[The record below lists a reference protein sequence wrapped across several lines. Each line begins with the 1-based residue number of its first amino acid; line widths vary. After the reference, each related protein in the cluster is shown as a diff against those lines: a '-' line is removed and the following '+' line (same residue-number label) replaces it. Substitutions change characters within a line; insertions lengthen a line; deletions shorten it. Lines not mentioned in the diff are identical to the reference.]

1 MVRLPNLFKSI
12 IPKTFFYTGLSVM
25 IPFLFTE
32 NTAIRLVFTAI
43 IILMNLFSGRNF
55 RLLPNIILTAGVLL
69 ANIYPFGG
77 KVIFTAGPVFITE
90 EALISGIE
98 KSLLLIGSVYI
109 SRFAVRKEL
118 IFPGKTGLLLYK
130 TFYYFEKF
138 TEMKLNVKSDII
150 GQIDARLIEI
160 EGLSEKEEE
169 IPSATS
175 FRIKSGRADNTFFIL
190 FSFFF
195 WGLFIFSKIDLWRG

>member
-1 MVRLPNLFKSI
+1 MVRLPNLFKTI
-12 IPKTFFYTGLSVM
+12 LPKTFFYTGLSVM
-25 IPFLFTE
+25 VPFLFTE
-32 NTAIRLVFTAI
+32 NTAIRLVFTAT
-43 IILMNLFSGRNF
+43 IILMNLVSGRNF
-55 RLLPNIILTAGVLL
+55 RLLPNIILTAGVML

-77 KVIFTAGPVFITE
+77 RVIITIGPLFITE

-118 IFPGKTGLLLYK
+118 IFPGKTGQILYK

-150 GQIDARLIEI
+150 RQIDARLIEI
-160 EGLSEKEEE
+160 EGLSENEE
-169 IPSATS
+169 IISATS

-195 WGLFIFSKIDLWRG
+195 WGLFIFSKINLWRG